1 MWLMGD
7 IIEATQEELRHRGLD
22 QWGMPLPGRSNSCNT
37 NTTTTSNDSTFPLV
51 INHSKKVNQKAEN
64 IYNITLTDDQFERL
78 LDTIKSLYR

>member
-22 QWGMPLPGRSNSCNT
+22 QWGMPLQGRSNTT
-37 NTTTTSNDSTFPLV
+37 NTTSTTNNGKFPLV

-64 IYNITLTDDQFERL
+64 MYNITLTDDQFDRL

>member
-7 IIEATQEELRHRGLD
+7 VIEATQEELRHRGLD
-22 QWGMPLPGRSNSCNT
+22 QWGMPLPGRSNT
-37 NTTTTSNDSTFPLV
+37 ANTTSTNNNGKFPLV

-64 IYNITLTDDQFERL
+64 MYNITLTDDQFDRL